1 MSRPLRIASIAA
13 AVCLVSACGPPRL
26 EELEGRT
33 FSDVADFQDAVSCSE
48 FFQVFPSWGGD
59 APVVDQQG
67 EALEMAESLL
77 SPSQPQAVDAVAA
90 GDVWLLIDSDGRA
103 FAAME
108 SVGASIGGCAG

>member
-1 MSRPLRIASIAA
+1 MSPRLRIVLIAS
-13 AVCLVSACGPPRL
+13 AVSLVTACGPPGL

-48 FFQVFPSWGGD
+48 YFQVFPSWS
-59 APVVDQQG
+59 G
-67 EALEMAESLL
+67 EAPLVEQEEEALDMAESLL
-77 SPSQPQAVDAVAA
+77 SPSQPQVADAVAA
-90 GDVWLLIDSDGRA
+90 GDVWLLIDSDGRV

>member
-1 MSRPLRIASIAA
+1 MSRRLRIALTAA
-13 AVCLVSACGPPRL
+13 AICLVSACGTPNL

-48 FFQVFPSWGGD
+48 YFHVFPSWSGE
-59 APVVDQQG
+59 APIVEQEE

-77 SPSQPQAVDAVAA
+77 SPSQPQVVDAVAA
-90 GDVWLLIDSDGRA
+90 GDVWLLIDTDGRV